1 MLMAIIFRDK
11 KIRVYLLRLHSA
23 QVGCFHPFHCA
34 IARTKLLISEI
45 YRDNKN
51 HHF

>member
-1 MLMAIIFRDK
+1 MAIIFRDK
-11 KIRVYLLRLHSA
+11 KIRVYLLRLQSA
-23 QVGCFHPFHCA
+23 QVGYFHPLHCTM
-34 IARTKLLISEI
+34 ARIKLFISEI